1 MRARDWEM
9 DRYIYDNFFEIQVV
23 LEEDGDEDHGD
34 RGDEL
39 LLKGEWDL
47 TINRKR
53 GSRQWQSDIK
63 RR

>member
-1 MRARDWEM
+1 MG
-9 DRYIYDNFFEIQVV
+9 RYIYDNFFEIQVV
-23 LEEDGDEDHGD
+23 WKEDEDPGD

-39 LLKGEWDL
+39 LLKGDWDL

-53 GSRQWQSDIK
+53 GLRQWRSDIE